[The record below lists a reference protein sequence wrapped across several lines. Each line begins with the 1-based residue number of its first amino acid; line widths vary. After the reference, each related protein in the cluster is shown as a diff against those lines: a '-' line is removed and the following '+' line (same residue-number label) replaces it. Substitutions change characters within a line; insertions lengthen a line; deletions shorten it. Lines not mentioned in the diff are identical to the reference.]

1 MSFIKSLGSDNL
13 PLTFVLIGAVMLGW
27 LFFGDHLGLL

>member
-1 MSFIKSLGSDNL
+1 MAFIKSLGSDKL

-27 LFFGDHLGLL
+27 LFFGDMTGLV